1 MPFSLY
7 GFPGQPQSGGGI
19 QFSLKEPD
27 AERGQ
32 AVFGVMAWR
41 TSHYRCS
48 YSSCIC
54 SLLLLA
60 RGEMVCQIEHVSSDS
75 DAGKPCTN
83 GAVAESADC
92 GIAIV
97 PIVECGVAD
106 NRSTNLIPVWRKP
119 YRTSTVCFGR
129 TRLASQFVPS
139 LSAASLFQP
148 TLVWCR
154 GAQ

>member
-1 MPFSLY
+1 MVFRGNLNLEGESNSVSKNQMPKEAKPFLALWL
-7 GFPGQPQSGGGI
+7 GGLLI
-19 QFSLKEPD
+19 TD
-27 AERGQ
+27 ALI
-32 AVFGVMAWR
+32 AAAFAA
-41 TSHYRCS
+41 YF
-48 YSSCIC
+48 
-54 SLLLLA
+54 LLA
-60 RGEMVCQIEHVSSDS
+60 HGEMVCQMEQVSSDS

-106 NRSTNLIPVWRKP
+106 NRSTRLIPVWRKP

-139 LSAASLFQP
+139 LSAANLFQP
-148 TLVWCR
+148 ILVWCR
-154 GAQ
+154 GQ